1 MDFPRYHNIKPR
13 TRKEREGMRDR
24 EATEKMR
31 LKERTGG
38 YHQYEEFPGIY
49 HPEVNS
55 HMYIPE
61 SERFDKDFA
70 ALEKKRREEEYQK
83 KQQIIGAKREEV
95 VNREVG
101 RWKMMEDEEFRERE
115 RLEQRQSS
123 WKAGQKNKASAA
135 YNPITLDYD
144 NTDQG
149 KHLMEQDDYIK
160 YKAGLRMFNLD
171 SKMNSQFNVITG
183 EPRRPTNLPN
193 RPSSNY

>member
-1 MDFPRYHNIKPR
+1 MEVPRYHNIKPR

-31 LKERTGG
+31 LKERSGG
-38 YHQYEEFPGIY
+38 FHQYEEFLGIH
-49 HPEVNS
+49 HPEMNS

-70 ALEKKRREEEYQK
+70 AIEKKRREDEYQRRN
-83 KQQIIGAKREEV
+83 QNLGQKREEV
-95 VNREVG
+95 MNREIS
-101 RWKMMEDEEFRERE
+101 RWKMMETEEQKEKE

-144 NTDQG
+144 NTEQG
-149 KHLMEQDDYIK
+149 KNLMQQDDYVK

-183 EPRRPTNLPN
+183 EVRRPTNLPS
-193 RPSSNY
+193 RPTSNY

>member
-1 MDFPRYHNIKPR
+1 MSFPKYHNIKPR

-49 HPEVNS
+49 HPEPTS
-55 HMYIPE
+55 TSYIPE

-70 ALEKKRREEEYQK
+70 AIEKKRREDEYQK
-83 KQQIIGAKREEV
+83 RQQNLNVKREEV
-95 VNREVG
+95 TNREVN
-101 RWKMMEDEEFRERE
+101 RWKVMESEEERE
-115 RLEQRQSS
+115 KERIEQRQAA

-144 NTDQG
+144 STEQG
-149 KHLMEQDDYIK
+149 RQLMEQDDLIRYR
-160 YKAGLRMFNLD
+160 AGLRMFNLD

-193 RPSSNY
+193 RPY

>member
-1 MDFPRYHNIKPR
+1 MDFPQYHNIKPR

-38 YHQYEEFPGIY
+38 YHQYEEFPGI
-49 HPEVNS
+49 HRPAPASN
-55 HMYIPE
+55 MYIPE

-70 ALEKKRREEEYQK
+70 AIEKRKREEDYQRR
-83 KQQIIGAKREEV
+83 QQNLMAKREEV
-95 VNREVG
+95 INREIG
-101 RWKMMEDEEFRERE
+101 RWKMMEEE
-115 RLEQRQSS
+115 EQRDRDRIELRQQG

-144 NTDQG
+144 LTEQG
-149 KHLMEQDDYIK
+149 KNLMEQDEYVK
-160 YKAGLRMFNLD
+160 YKAGLRMYNLD

-183 EPRRPTNLPN
+183 EPRRPTNNPN
-193 RPSSNY
+193 RPYS